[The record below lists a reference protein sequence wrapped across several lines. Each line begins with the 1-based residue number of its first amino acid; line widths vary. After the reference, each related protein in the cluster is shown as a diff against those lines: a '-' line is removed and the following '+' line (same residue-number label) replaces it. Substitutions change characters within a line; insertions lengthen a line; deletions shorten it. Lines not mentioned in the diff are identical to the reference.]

1 MAWTAFF
8 MGMFRDIFTV
18 HKSLLEFIVLDI
30 INATFLFILLF
41 LNEFPFHL
49 IFLPSATS
57 TCRVHVHGGPSALQA
72 PTNSGED
79 LCSPKIFVSAGSAH
93 DKKSAILHSKSMAA
107 DSSSSLTSTSH
118 TLTAGSSN
126 MADDSASGPAAALLQ
141 SLQTGHRH
149 AFLQPTADLPTGSLN
164 LVRDTLE
171 AFAAQVGDEQQRR
184 LKESRKR
191 KRGGEKEDVLKLR
204 KIYVD
209 GFETNQVWQQAKK
222 VIGGVLQF
230 SETLLGEMEEKN
242 EIGILDGDITGDVS
256 ASAEE
261 DDEELSDLDAE
272 SAEDDEDDD
281 EDPEDLGSEVELED
295 LEDGE
300 GLEGSDAE
308 EDMEELG
315 EGEDEEDEEDDDN
328 ESYVEDADGLNDGFF
343 SLDDFN
349 KQTQW
354 FEEQDTR
361 GDPNTD
367 MGSDEEDIDWN
378 ADPNAPA
385 KKPKTSKGKSNRDA
399 DEDMA
404 DESDDED
411 DGPTFGDMA
420 LDAPEGDS
428 DDEAA
433 MFEDGLGE
441 DEEENNAND
450 VFYKDFFAPPPRKRD
465 NNRPPRKPKAPK
477 TQEPTEEDM
486 ERAMADVRRDLFDDE
501 SDAEGLSDDDALSDV
516 SAGDPKSRKSAHER
530 RQAKLAAEIRQ
541 LEAASVAKRAWT
553 LSGEANAVDRPT
565 NSLLE
570 QDLDFEYVGKPVPV
584 ITPEVS
590 EGIDELI
597 KRRILS
603 QEFDEVLKRRP
614 ETDALPSNTRRGL
627 VDVQDSKSDKSLA
640 QLYEEEHV
648 KNADP
653 DNYVSQSDEK
663 LQREEKEVENMWKE
677 VSAKLDA
684 LSSWHYKPKPT
695 SASLSVVADVA
706 TIAMEDAQPATA
718 QGVAGESS
726 RMAPQEVYKAGKD
739 NAAAGEVVSKS
750 GLPVARQEM
759 SREDKA
765 RRRRQQKERIRKAG
779 AGSGAAGGSR
789 AATSKKAQTMADL
802 KKGGVKVI
810 NRKGEI
816 TDVDGKKVKAAKT
829 MSSGSFKL

>member
-1 MAWTAFF
+1 
-8 MGMFRDIFTV
+8 
-18 HKSLLEFIVLDI
+18 
-30 INATFLFILLF
+30 
-41 LNEFPFHL
+41 
-49 IFLPSATS
+49 
-57 TCRVHVHGGPSALQA
+57 
-72 PTNSGED
+72 
-79 LCSPKIFVSAGSAH
+79 
-93 DKKSAILHSKSMAA
+93 MAA
-107 DSSSSLTSTSH
+107 DAS
-118 TLTAGSSN
+118 
-126 MADDSASGPAAALLQ
+126 SASGAMAALLQ
-141 SLQTGHRH
+141 SLQPENRH
-149 AFLQPTADLPTGSLN
+149 VFLQPTTALPTESLN

-171 AFAAQVGDEQQRR
+171 DFAAQVGDEQQRR

-191 KRGGEKEDVLKLR
+191 KRGGEKEDILKLR

-209 GFETNQVWQQAKK
+209 GFQTNQVWQQAKK

-230 SETLLGEMEEKN
+230 SETLLAEMEEKN
-242 EIGILDGDITGDVS
+242 EIALIDGDITGEVS
-256 ASAEE
+256 ASDEAEEEELSNLDAESIDDDE
-261 DDEELSDLDAE
+261 DDEELGSDE
-272 SAEDDEDDD
+272 
-281 EDPEDLGSEVELED
+281 ELEG

-300 GLEGSDAE
+300 GLEQLSDIDE
-308 EDMEELG
+308 EEVGEDL
-315 EGEDEEDEEDDDN
+315 EGEEEGEEEEEDDDDGA
-328 ESYVEDADGLNDGFF
+328 SFVEDPDGLNDGFF

-361 GDPNTD
+361 GDPNAD
-367 MGSDEEDIDWN
+367 MGSDDEEIDWT

-385 KKPKTSKGKSNRDA
+385 KKSNASKKGRSKKNA
-399 DEDMA
+399 DEEMA
-404 DESDDED
+404 DEDDED
-411 DGPTFGDMA
+411 DDDNGPTFGDMA

-433 MFEDGLGE
+433 AFEDGL
-441 DEEENNAND
+441 DEAENNAND
-450 VFYKDFFAPPPRKRD
+450 IFFKDFFAPPARKRD
-465 NNRPPRKPKAPK
+465 ANWKPRKSAHKPR
-477 TQEPTEEDM
+477 EPTEQDM

-501 SDAEGLSDDDALSDV
+501 SEVEDSDDALSDA
-516 SAGDPKSRKSAHER
+516 SAGDLKSRRSAHER
-530 RQAKLAAEIRQ
+530 RQAKLAEEIRK
-541 LEAASVAKRAWT
+541 LEAASVAKREWT
-553 LSGEANAVDRPT
+553 LSGEANAVERPT

-590 EGIDELI
+590 ESIDELI

-627 VDVQDSKSDKSLA
+627 VDVKDSKSDKSLA

-653 DNYVSQSDEK
+653 DAYVSQSDEK
-663 LQREEKEVENMWKE
+663 LQREEKEVESMWRD
-677 VSAKLDA
+677 VSARLDA

-695 SASLSVVADVA
+695 AASLSVVADVA
-706 TIAMEDAQPATA
+706 TIAMEDAQPATS

-726 RMAPQEVYKAGKD
+726 RMAPQEVYKAGAT
-739 NAAAGEVVSKS
+739 AAAGEVVSKS

-765 RRRRQQKERIRKAG
+765 RRRRQHKERVRKAG
-779 AGSGAAGGSR
+779 GSADGKTRAAG
-789 AATSKKAQTMADL
+789 TSKKAQTIADL

-816 TDVDGKKVKAAKT
+816 TDVDGNKIKAAKA

>member
-1 MAWTAFF
+1 
-8 MGMFRDIFTV
+8 
-18 HKSLLEFIVLDI
+18 
-30 INATFLFILLF
+30 
-41 LNEFPFHL
+41 
-49 IFLPSATS
+49 
-57 TCRVHVHGGPSALQA
+57 
-72 PTNSGED
+72 
-79 LCSPKIFVSAGSAH
+79 
-93 DKKSAILHSKSMAA
+93 MAA
-107 DSSSSLTSTSH
+107 D
-118 TLTAGSSN
+118 AP
-126 MADDSASGPAAALLQ
+126 SANRAAIALLQ
-141 SLQTGHRH
+141 SLQPENRH
-149 AFLQPTADLPTGSLN
+149 VFLQPTTELPTESLN

-171 AFAAQVGDEQQRR
+171 AFTVQVGDEQQRR

-191 KRGGEKEDVLKLR
+191 KRGGETEDVLKLR
-204 KIYVD
+204 KIYID
-209 GFETNQVWQQAKK
+209 GFQTNQVWQQAKK

-230 SETLLGEMEEKN
+230 SDTLLSEMEKKN
-242 EIGILDGDITGDVS
+242 EICLIDGDMTGEVS
-256 ASAEE
+256 ASEADEE
-261 DDEELSDLDAE
+261 DGSNLDTE
-272 SAEDDEDDD
+272 SSKEDQ
-281 EDPEDLGSEVELED
+281 
-295 LEDGE
+295 
-300 GLEGSDAE
+300 DAE
-308 EDMEELG
+308 EFDSGEELEEPELAEG
-315 EGEDEEDEEDDDN
+315 TDQLSDIDEKPLSIQLEGEDEDVEESGFDDDC
-328 ESYVEDADGLNDGFF
+328 ESFVEDPDGLNDGFF

-361 GDPNTD
+361 GDPNAD
-367 MGSDEEDIDWN
+367 MASDDEEIDWN
-378 ADPNAPA
+378 ADPNAPSQKSKVSKSKRS
-385 KKPKTSKGKSNRDA
+385 KKDTD
-399 DEDMA
+399 DDDMA
-404 DESDDED
+404 DEEDEEDDDDDD

-433 MFEDGLGE
+433 AFEDGF
-441 DEEENNAND
+441 DDVENNAND

-465 NNRPPRKPKAPK
+465 SKKPRKSAPKAR
-477 TQEPTEEDM
+477 EPTEQDM
-486 ERAMADVRRDLFDDE
+486 ERAMADVRRDLFEDE
-501 SDAEGLSDDDALSDV
+501 SDMDNTEDALSDA
-516 SAGDPKSRKSAHER
+516 SAGDPKSRRSAHER
-530 RQAKLAAEIRQ
+530 RQAKLAEEIRK
-541 LEAASVAKRAWT
+541 LEAASVAKREWT
-553 LSGEANAVDRPT
+553 LSGEAKAPERPT

-590 EGIDELI
+590 ESIEELI

-614 ETDALPSNTRRGL
+614 ETETLPAGTRRGL
-627 VDVQDSKSDKSLA
+627 VDLKDSKSDKSLA
-640 QLYEEEHV
+640 QIYEEEHV

-663 LQREEKEVENMWKE
+663 LQREEKEVENMWKD

-695 SASLSVVADVA
+695 AASLSVVADVA

-726 RMAPQEVYKAGKD
+726 RMAPQEVYKAGAD
-739 NAAAGEVVSKS
+739 TAAKGEVVSKS

-765 RRRRQQKERIRKAG
+765 RRRRQHKERVRKAG
-779 AGSGAAGGSR
+779 NGGAAGGSR
-789 AATSKKAQTMADL
+789 AGASKKAQTIADL

-816 TDVDGKKVKAAKT
+816 TDVDGNKIKAAKI